1 MLKGYFVSGIGTGVG
16 KTLASVILCRYFG
29 FHYWKPVQTG
39 TSKSSDL
46 TFVKNF
52 LSDKI
57 NVKIYPCVKEYPE
70 PLSPHYAAEL
80 HQDILQP
87 ETWKLPDTNNNT
99 LLVEGAGGIL
109 VPLNE
114 NTFMYHLALMWN
126 IPVILVVRNYLG
138 CINHSLLSFQFLLNK
153 NVPVKGIIL
162 NGNFDEPVRRILLRH
177 CPFSLLAEIPEMHV
191 NSKEDI
197 DRSISEGK
205 IQFYQ
210 TL

>member
-1 MLKGYFVSGIGTGVG
+1 MLKGYFISGTGTGVG

-39 TSKSSDL
+39 TSESSDL

-80 HQDILQP
+80 HQDVLQP

-126 IPVILVVRNYLG
+126 IPVIMVVRNYLG

>member
-1 MLKGYFVSGIGTGVG
+1 MFKGYFISGIGTGVG

-39 TSKSSDL
+39 TSESSDF

>member
-1 MLKGYFVSGIGTGVG
+1 
-16 KTLASVILCRYFG
+16 
-29 FHYWKPVQTG
+29 
-39 TSKSSDL
+39 
-46 TFVKNF
+46 
-52 LSDKI
+52 
-57 NVKIYPCVKEYPE
+57 
-70 PLSPHYAAEL
+70 L

-126 IPVILVVRNYLG
+126 IPVIIVVRNYLG

-191 NSKEDI
+191 KSKEDI

>member
-1 MLKGYFVSGIGTGVG
+1 MLKGYFVSGTGTGVG

-39 TSKSSDL
+39 TSESSDL

-80 HQDILQP
+80 HQDILLP

>member
-1 MLKGYFVSGIGTGVG
+1 MLKGYFVSGTGTGVG

-39 TSKSSDL
+39 TSESSDL

-126 IPVILVVRNYLG
+126 IPVIIVVRNYLG

-191 NSKEDI
+191 KSKEDI

>member
-1 MLKGYFVSGIGTGVG
+1 MLKGYFVSGTGTGVG

-52 LSDKI
+52 LSDKK
-57 NVKIYPCVKEYPE
+57 NVKVYPCVKEYPE

-162 NGNFDEPVRRILLRH
+162 NGNFDEPVRRILLHH

-197 DRSISEGK
+197 DCTISEGK

>member
-1 MLKGYFVSGIGTGVG
+1 MLKGYFVSGTGTGVG

-39 TSKSSDL
+39 TSESSDL

-52 LSDKI
+52 LSDKK
-57 NVKIYPCVKEYPE
+57 NVKVYPCVKEYPE

-87 ETWKLPDTNNNT
+87 ETWKLPDTNNNI
-99 LLVEGAGGIL
+99 LLVEGAGGIM

-114 NTFMYHLALMWN
+114 NTFMYHLALLWN
-126 IPVILVVRNYLG
+126 IPVILLVRNYLG
-138 CINHSLLSFQFLLNK
+138 FINHSLLSFQFLLNK

>member
-1 MLKGYFVSGIGTGVG
+1 MLKGYFVSGTGTGVG

-39 TSKSSDL
+39 TSESSDL

-80 HQDILQP
+80 HQDVLQP